1 MNYTSNHTKKE
12 KLLLEAARIFN
23 STIEYEDL
31 IYEILKL
38 VMTAVNC
45 EAAVVFRVD
54 HDRTNMRMR
63 IMNHTDSEMKIFE
76 RELGQGVVGWVA
88 RYKEPVV
95 VNDVLNDDRIDHELG
110 RQAGVEIHSILTVP
124 LIGRGQMIGVVE
136 AINKTT
142 GDFISEDV
150 DVLIGLSNQIA
161 VAIDNANLYRQLKQ
175 QIFEKDVLYEIGKEL
190 SGSLTLDEVLEKI
203 INSLHQV
210 INLDAAGVFVI
221 DANSEEVDAI
231 YSIGYGPEPE
241 VDLHTKMGQG
251 LVGYAAKLGE
261 PIIVSDVSKDDRYIK
276 SRSASKSELVVPIN
290 VDNRI
295 VGVLNLESNELDA
308 YNQKDVDLVTTFAS
322 HAGIS
327 IERARLHQKLMSS
340 RQLEQ
345 QLKIARDIQSSF
357 LPRDNPHLDGYDIC
371 GINKSSEEVGGD
383 YYDFIK
389 IIDSQTGIAIGDVSG
404 KGIPASLIMA
414 SFRASLIAE
423 IRNNYSIR
431 TICQKVNDLLCE
443 SITIGNFV
451 TAVYG
456 VLDSKNHIFTFS
468 NCGHNLP
475 VLVRANGEVEYL
487 KEGGQV
493 LGVTTSIEFEE
504 RPLFIGKGDIFLFYT
519 DGVSEVF
526 DEEENEFGLER
537 LIDIVKKNQTK
548 SAENIKEV
556 IYNQVRDFA
565 SKDHSFDDFTMII
578 IKREK

>member
-1 MNYTSNHTKKE
+1 MSYISNHTKTE

-31 IYEILKL
+31 ICQILKL

-45 EAAVVFRVD
+45 EVAAVFRVD
-54 HDRTNMRMR
+54 HDRTDMR
-63 IMNHTDSEMKIFE
+63 IRLMSQTDSEMKIFE

-88 RYKEPVV
+88 RYREPAV

-110 RQAGVEIHSILTVP
+110 RQAGIEIHSILTVP

-142 GDFISEDV
+142 GDFINEDV

-175 QIFEKDVLYEIGKEL
+175 QILEKDVLYEIGKKL

-221 DANSEEVDAI
+221 NANSDEVDSI

-251 LVGYAAKLGE
+251 LVGYAAKLGG
-261 PIIVSDVSKDDRYIK
+261 PIIVPDVSKDDRYIK

-290 VDNRI
+290 VDDRI
-295 VGVLNLESNELDA
+295 VGVLNLESDELNA

-322 HAGIS
+322 HAGIT
-327 IERARLHQKLMSS
+327 IERARLHQKLIIS

-371 GINKSSEEVGGD
+371 GFNKSSEEVGGD

-389 IIDSQTGIAIGDVSG
+389 IIESQTGIAIGDVSG

-414 SFRASLIAE
+414 SYRASLIAE

-443 SITIGNFV
+443 SITVGNFV

-475 VLVRANGEVEYL
+475 VLVRDNGEVEYL

-504 RPLFIGKGDIFLFYT
+504 RPLFVGKGDIFLFYT

-526 DEEENEFGLER
+526 DEKENEFGLER
-537 LIDIVKKNQTK
+537 LIDIVKENKTK

-556 IYNQVRDFA
+556 IYNQVRQFA
-565 SKDHSFDDFTMII
+565 SRDHSFDDFTMII
-578 IKREK
+578 IKREN